1 MKKNFGWIQASFAAI
16 SLVILGCGFF
26 IENTFKKGLIIGLLA
41 VIALIL
47 IDISIPAFT
56 GLSGRS

>member
-1 MKKNFGWIQASFAAI
+1 MKKNIGWIQASFFTN

-26 IENTFKKGLIIGLLA
+26 IEITFKKGLIIGLLA